1 MKKVIFLL
9 LIACFILSARQSKA
23 EVVDKVAVI
32 VNDEIITQ
40 GEVDKILYNVYKQFK
55 VQYTEEELEEKIDDA
70 RTNLI
75 KTLIEDRLLLS
86 EAKRRN
92 IEVDDKEVDE
102 RMNEVRES
110 FKSEEE
116 FRNALQA
123 DSITISELES
133 KYKERIMRD
142 KLIDV
147 EIRGKIS
154 VSPQEVVEFYK
165 GHKEEF
171 KEPEKIKLRSVLI
184 RVTDDRPREEALK
197 LAQTILM
204 RLEEGGDFTLL
215 AERYSEGPYAS
226 SGGDLGWVRSGELMN
241 RINDIVFTLNDNE
254 ISGIIETNLGFHI
267 FKAEDRE
274 ESRVLDLY
282 EVKDQIEQMIYSQK
296 TNDKL
301 RSWVD
306 RLKENA
312 YIAFR

>member
-9 LIACFILSARQSKA
+9 LVACFILPARYSNA
-23 EVVDKVAVI
+23 EVVDRIAVI

-55 VQYTEEELEEKIDDA
+55 VQYSEEELEEKIDDA
-70 RTNLI
+70 RTNLV

-102 RMNEVRES
+102 KMNEIRDN

-116 FRNALQA
+116 FRNALTA
-123 DSITISELES
+123 DNITISELE
-133 KYKERIMRD
+133 KRYKERIMRD

-171 KEPEKIKLRSVLI
+171 KDSEKIKLRSILI
-184 RVTDDRPREEALK
+184 RVTGERPREEALK
-197 LAQTILM
+197 LAQTILV
-204 RLEEGGDFTLL
+204 RLEEGGDFALL

-226 SGGDLGWVRSGELMN
+226 SGGDLGWIRNGELMN

-274 ESRVLDLY
+274 EPRELDLY

>member
-241 RINDIVFTLNDNE
+241 RIDDVVFTLNDNE

>member
-9 LIACFILSARQSKA
+9 LVACFILPARYSNA
-23 EVVDKVAVI
+23 EVVDRIAVI

-40 GEVDKILYNVYKQFK
+40 GEVDKILYNVYKQLK
-55 VQYTEEELEEKIDDA
+55 VQYSEEELEEKIDDA
-70 RTNLI
+70 RTNLV

-102 RMNEVRES
+102 KMNEIRDN

-116 FRNALQA
+116 FRNALTA
-123 DSITISELES
+123 DNITISELE
-133 KYKERIMRD
+133 KRYKERIMRD

-147 EIRGKIS
+147 EIRGRIS

-171 KEPEKIKLRSVLI
+171 KDSEKIKLRSILI
-184 RVTDDRPREEALK
+184 RVTGERPREEALK
-197 LAQTILM
+197 LAQTILV
-204 RLEEGGDFTLL
+204 RLEEGGDFALL

-226 SGGDLGWVRSGELMN
+226 SGGDLGWIRNGELMN

-274 ESRVLDLY
+274 EPRELDLY

>member
-241 RINDIVFTLNDNE
+241 RIDDVVFTLNDNE

-301 RSWVD
+301 RAWVD

-312 YIAFR
+312 YIAFK